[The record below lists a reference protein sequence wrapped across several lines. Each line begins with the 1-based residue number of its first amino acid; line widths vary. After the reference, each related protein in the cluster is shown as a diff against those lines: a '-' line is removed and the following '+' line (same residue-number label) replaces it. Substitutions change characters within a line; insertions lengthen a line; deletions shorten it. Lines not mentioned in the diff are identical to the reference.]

1 MITFDDIN
9 IGDFLPVLSTEK
21 ISRTTLAL
29 YAGASGD
36 YNPIHIDIDFAK
48 SAGMDDVFAHGM
60 LSMAYLGRLLTNWV
74 DQRKI
79 QKIDVRFTAI
89 TPLFAQMVCTGL
101 VQKKD
106 VLDGESIIEVLVE
119 AKDSNSGE
127 VKLSGIAT
135 INLTEHQHN
144 EA

>member
-1 MITFDDIN
+1 MITFDKIN
-9 IGDFLPVLSTEK
+9 VGSFLPALSTEK

-36 YNPIHIDIDFAK
+36 ENPIHIDIDFAK

-74 DQRKI
+74 DQRCIK
-79 QKIDVRFTAI
+79 KIDVRFTAI
-89 TPLFAQMVCTGL
+89 TPLFAQIICTGE
-101 VQKKD
+101 VKNKE
-106 VLDGESIIEVLVE
+106 VIDGQEIIEVLVE

-127 VKLSGIAT
+127 VKISGMAIL
-135 INLTEHQHN
+135 NLTEN
-144 EA
+144 KSN

>member
-1 MITFDDIN
+1 MITFDDIDT
-9 IGDFLPVLSTEK
+9 GDFLPVLSTEK

>member
-74 DQRKI
+74 DQRNIK
-79 QKIDVRFTAI
+79 KIDVRFTAI
-89 TPLFAQMVCTGL
+89 TPLFAQMICTGL

-106 VLDGESIIEVLVE
+106 VLNGENIIEVLVE

-127 VKLSGIAT
+127 IKLSGIAT
-135 INLTEHQHN
+135 INLTEDQYSK
-144 EA
+144 A

>member
-9 IGDFLPVLSTEK
+9 IGDCLPVLSTEK

-60 LSMAYLGRLLTNWV
+60 LSMAYLGRLLTHWV
-74 DQRKI
+74 DQRSI

-89 TPLFAQMVCTGL
+89 TPLFAQIICTGV
-101 VQKKD
+101 VQKKQLID
-106 VLDGESIIEVLVE
+106 EQEVIEVLVE
-119 AKDSNSGE
+119 AKDFNSGE
-127 VKLSGIAT
+127 IKISGIAI
-135 INLTEHQHN
+135 INLTEN
-144 EA
+144 RNS